1 MKKADMILILLLIF
15 GVVLLIFSTKIVLL
29 LTGRNLEK
37 QEIDTT
43 VLSTGFKYNVDQVSE
58 PEGLLK
64 EIFIRGWVFNPL
76 IKKAKGMLGYF

>member
-37 QEIDTT
+37 QE
-43 VLSTGFKYNVDQVSE
+43 K
-58 PEGLLK
+58 LLIQRLK
-64 EIFIRGWVFNPL
+64 
-76 IKKAKGMLGYF
+76 